1 MRWAILALRGMQS
14 VAVAAARWM
23 RYPKRQTKPVGAPN
37 SKTETIVCE
46 EERQS
51 ECGCGCGRVNTSDQE
66 PDIRHLQSRSRLPVA
81 PLEQRPEKPLPA
93 CSSCCC
99 CGSPPA
105 CNRGGA
111 AGLVVVVVLVV
122 LVGGG
127 RGGRGGR
134 GGGYQALSRPCNATG
149 GGNARRDVGLRCAQR
164 GSHNDERV
172 HQGRE

>member
-51 ECGCGCGRVNTSDQE
+51 ECGCVCGRVNTSDQV

-81 PLEQRPEKPLPA
+81 PLETAPRNAPSRPVRL
-93 CSSCCC
+93 CCC
-99 CGSPPA
+99 CGSPPV

-122 LVGGG
+122 VWWWWCWSWWRLSGAIE
-127 RGGRGGR
+127 
-134 GGGYQALSRPCNATG
+134 ALQCDRR
-149 GGNARRDVGLRCAQR
+149 GNARRDVGLRCAQR